1 MDDFLSRFFGEMLG
15 RTDGPFSFRFI
26 LQPVMAMFYA
36 YRDGVKD
43 ARAGRPLYSLWIF
56 THPDQRG
63 PMLREGVKAV
73 GRVIGLG
80 VIMDLAYQ
88 VIVLGSFR
96 PLELIVIVLVLAF
109 VPYLLLRGPFNRLM
123 RRRLHLT
130 GEQ

>member
-56 THPDQRG
+56 THSEQRG
-63 PMLREGVKAV
+63 PMLREGFKAV

-96 PLELIVIVLVLAF
+96 PLELI
-109 VPYLLLRGPFNRLM
+109 
-123 RRRLHLT
+123 
-130 GEQ
+130 